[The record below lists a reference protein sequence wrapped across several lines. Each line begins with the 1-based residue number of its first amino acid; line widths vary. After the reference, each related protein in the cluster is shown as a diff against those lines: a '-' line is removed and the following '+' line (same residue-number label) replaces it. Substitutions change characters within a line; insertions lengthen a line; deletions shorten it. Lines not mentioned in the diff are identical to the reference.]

1 MSTLM
6 HVVGATQGRRP
17 FSCLIRNVRIV
28 NVFND
33 TVSEGCIGL
42 EGDRI
47 AYVGPLEPPYEAAEI
62 LDGGGCYALP
72 GFVDSHMHLESSML
86 TPAHFAR
93 AALCCGTTTVAADP
107 HEIGNVLGLRGVQA
121 LMDAARGLP
130 LRVLMMAPSTIPS
143 APGFEDSGYSV
154 GAAEAAEL
162 LDLPGV
168 WGLGEVMDFRG
179 VADGEE
185 RILSVTQEAL
195 RRGRIMDGHASL
207 LTGRD
212 LQAFRA
218 TGIDS
223 DHTLRTAEKLE
234 EELALGFT
242 VQIQAN
248 ALNRELVAAMNAAP
262 VQDRICLVTDDV
274 PLPRL
279 MRQGHLNHVVTEA
292 VALGLDPVRAVRFAT
307 INPARRLR
315 LYDVGGIAPGMRA
328 DLQLVRDLRAPR
340 PELVLCG
347 GEVVCRE
354 GRLVKALPQPDLSDV
369 LRSSVRCAPVRP
381 EDLVIAAPAVGTA
394 LVNVIAQDGV
404 SLHTT
409 RVQRE
414 LPVVPGENGGA
425 VLDSRGYLKMAV
437 FNRYG
442 KAQHGLALIEGMG
455 QVRGAVAL
463 TYGHDAHNLT
473 VYGGNDADMAL
484 AANAVIEAQ
493 GGICAAQDGTVRRC
507 IPLPL
512 AGLMST
518 LPPEEL
524 LEELTAF
531 LTDCGEMGVSHADLM
546 SFFTIMPLAVSP
558 EIKCTDRGL
567 LDVAHK
573 RFLPLIEKRKG
584 EY

>member
-6 HVVGATQGRRP
+6 HVVGAAQGRRP

-47 AYVGPLEPPYEAAEI
+47 AYVGPLEPPYEAAEV

-93 AALCCGTTTVAADP
+93 AALLRDHHGGGGP

-185 RILSVTQEAL
+185 RILAVAQEAL
-195 RRGRIMDGHASL
+195 RRGCIMDGHASL
-207 LTGRD
+207 LDGPGPAGLPGHR
-212 LQAFRA
+212 
-218 TGIDS
+218 GCDS

-248 ALNRELVAAMNAAP
+248 ALNRELVAGYATP
-262 VQDRICLVTDDV
+262 LRVQDRICLVTDDV

-328 DLQLVRDLRAPR
+328 DLQLVRDLRTPR

-414 LPVVPGENGGA
+414 LPAIPGETAALCWIAGA
-425 VLDSRGYLKMAV
+425 
-437 FNRYG
+437 
-442 KAQHGLALIEGMG
+442 I
-455 QVRGAVAL
+455 
-463 TYGHDAHNLT
+463 
-473 VYGGNDADMAL
+473 
-484 AANAVIEAQ
+484 
-493 GGICAAQDGTVRRC
+493 
-507 IPLPL
+507 
-512 AGLMST
+512 
-518 LPPEEL
+518 
-524 LEELTAF
+524 
-531 LTDCGEMGVSHADLM
+531 
-546 SFFTIMPLAVSP
+546 
-558 EIKCTDRGL
+558 
-567 LDVAHK
+567 
-573 RFLPLIEKRKG
+573 
-584 EY
+584 

>member
-195 RRGRIMDGHASL
+195 RRGCIMDGHASL

-262 VQDRICLVTDDV
+262 VQDRI
-274 PLPRL
+274 
-279 MRQGHLNHVVTEA
+279 
-292 VALGLDPVRAVRFAT
+292 
-307 INPARRLR
+307 
-315 LYDVGGIAPGMRA
+315 
-328 DLQLVRDLRAPR
+328 
-340 PELVLCG
+340 
-347 GEVVCRE
+347 
-354 GRLVKALPQPDLSDV
+354 
-369 LRSSVRCAPVRP
+369 
-381 EDLVIAAPAVGTA
+381 
-394 LVNVIAQDGV
+394 
-404 SLHTT
+404 
-409 RVQRE
+409 
-414 LPVVPGENGGA
+414 
-425 VLDSRGYLKMAV
+425 
-437 FNRYG
+437 
-442 KAQHGLALIEGMG
+442 
-455 QVRGAVAL
+455 
-463 TYGHDAHNLT
+463 
-473 VYGGNDADMAL
+473 
-484 AANAVIEAQ
+484 
-493 GGICAAQDGTVRRC
+493 
-507 IPLPL
+507 
-512 AGLMST
+512 
-518 LPPEEL
+518 
-524 LEELTAF
+524 
-531 LTDCGEMGVSHADLM
+531 
-546 SFFTIMPLAVSP
+546 
-558 EIKCTDRGL
+558 
-567 LDVAHK
+567 
-573 RFLPLIEKRKG
+573 
-584 EY
+584 